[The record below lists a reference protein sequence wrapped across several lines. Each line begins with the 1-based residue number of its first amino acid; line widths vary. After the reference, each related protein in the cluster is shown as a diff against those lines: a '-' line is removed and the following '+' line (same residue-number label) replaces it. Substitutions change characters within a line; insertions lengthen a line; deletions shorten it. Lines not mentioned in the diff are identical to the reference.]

1 MGTEQKSSLIFE
13 VPAFRHMKLPEHL
26 EAPPNACPQVNIYE
40 LFVPVDKRRR
50 QCTISLILSF

>member
-40 LFVPVDKRRR
+40 LFVPVDN
-50 QCTISLILSF
+50 TIVLGFE